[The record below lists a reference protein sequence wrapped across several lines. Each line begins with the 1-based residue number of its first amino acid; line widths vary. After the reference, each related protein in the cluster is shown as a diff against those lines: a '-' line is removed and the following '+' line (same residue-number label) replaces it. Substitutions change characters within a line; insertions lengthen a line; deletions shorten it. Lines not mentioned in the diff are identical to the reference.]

1 MNEDYRKAREW
12 AEEILAFPE
21 TAYPSQSMVAKVL
34 LELLPKQTMADVE
47 WDDDTHHLTGATS
60 PGGDVVM
67 MWHDVDDSE
76 QIICVDSAWY
86 PVQLT
91 PNGKQYKLVE
101 ATVSSNENV
110 RPNQPEHPTVLK
122 TEGDFE
128 DAPEG
133 TIVTKRG
140 RGPWILLENGM
151 WVTTSAEYPSEG
163 MTITAPYTVLRW
175 GWGE

>member
-1 MNEDYRKAREW
+1 MQNKDYSEVREW
-12 AEEILAFPE
+12 AQDIVARPGLSSPFLKTVAE
-21 TAYPSQSMVAKVL
+21 TV

-86 PVQLT
+86 PGQLT

-101 ATVSSNENV
+101 ATASDH
-110 RPNQPEHPTVLK
+110 PEVLTTV
-122 TEGDFE
+122 EDYE
-128 DAPEG
+128 DAPLH
-133 TIVTKRG
+133 TIVALKGYVPYVKRG
-140 RGPWILLENGM
+140 VSVWANTYNSTFGNEEIAN
-151 WVTTSAEYPSEG
+151 TSRQ
-163 MTITAPYTVLRW
+163 VLRW
-175 GWGE
+175 GRGA

>member
-34 LELLPKQTMADVE
+34 LDLLPKQTMADVE

-101 ATVSSNENV
+101 ATASDH
-110 RPNQPEHPTVLK
+110 PEVLTTV
-122 TEGDFE
+122 EDYE
-128 DAPEG
+128 DAPLH
-133 TIVTKRG
+133 TIVALKGYIPYVKRG
-140 RGPWILLENGM
+140 VSVWANTYNSTFGNEEIAN
-151 WVTTSAEYPSEG
+151 TSRQ
-163 MTITAPYTVLRW
+163 VLRW
-175 GWGE
+175 GRGA

>member
-1 MNEDYRKAREW
+1 MTEDYRKAREW

-34 LELLPKQTMADVE
+34 LDLLPKQTMADVE

-67 MWHDVDDSE
+67 MWRDVDDTE

-101 ATVSSNENV
+101 VTVSSRENV
-110 RPNQPEHPTVLK
+110 APDQPDHPTALK
-122 TEGDFE
+122 IKQDFRE
-128 DAPEG
+128 APKG
-133 TIVTKRG
+133 TIVG
-140 RGPWILLENGM
+140 REPHSTWQKNEIGLWSNEDGLFSSRDMSLTGPWE
-151 WVTTSAEYPSEG
+151 
-163 MTITAPYTVLRW
+163 VLRW
-175 GWGE
+175 GWKL